1 VGRGVF
7 RAAGAYPAC
16 QPLTA
21 RFLKLLGVAA
31 SAGDAEDIE
40 VDWRLPLIGTRR
52 RSVWHVLRGETIEA
66 VCRKVAAK
74 GML

>member
-1 VGRGVF
+1 MP
-7 RAAGAYPAC
+7 PA
-16 QPLTA
+16 PTHRSPA